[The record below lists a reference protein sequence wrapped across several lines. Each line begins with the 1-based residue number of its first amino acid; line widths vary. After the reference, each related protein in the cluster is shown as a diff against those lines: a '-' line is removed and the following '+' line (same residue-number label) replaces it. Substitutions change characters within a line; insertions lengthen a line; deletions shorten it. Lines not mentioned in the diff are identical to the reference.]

1 MIIKST
7 VVYIWRT
14 SVTEATD
21 TPELNPRDYPYEPRL
36 TGNWLNAF
44 GIWFQFLPPFNL
56 NPFSLPSQILP
67 LHIYIQFCTYTLR
80 CCERRLSN
88 RDFRFFVPL
97 SVISLSCI
105 EAFMDILM
113 GMIDSCSLSLIFE
126 MRGGLGA
133 VNRITRRYTKIPII
147 PCKPPHCKLRTV

>member
-1 MIIKST
+1 MGSFEKQVKERAKELKT
-7 VVYIWRT
+7 LFKKGVKVVGESCKKGWNK
-14 SVTEATD
+14 VK
-21 TPELNPRDYPYEPRL
+21 
-36 TGNWLNAF
+36 
-44 GIWFQFLPPFNL
+44 
-56 NPFSLPSQILP
+56 
-67 LHIYIQFCTYTLR
+67 HLR
-80 CCERRLSN
+80 KCCERRLSN

-147 PCKPPHCKLRTV
+147 PCKPPHFKLRTV